1 MTSLITAASIVLTL
15 VASNS
20 AVVVDAFSPAYIS
33 HNRQQHNI
41 CTKSIICTPPPPI
54 TQLQMS
60 EGEESSADDT
70 TATAS
75 EEEGEE
81 EEEPVVEEK
90 VLDPE
95 VVALKEQITSLESD
109 LSAKKSNL
117 NNLKEMA
124 DKYSSAGY
132 AREVAKGQ
140 NNKRLRSANMGNNK
154 MAARASVLQTFL
166 PVLDELDVVGKKYE
180 GNSFASTL
188 DSGLRSEL
196 QTSLND
202 LGVSEFNVEVG
213 DTIDSGRVVAIEEVY
228 SDEAK
233 KGTVISVLKSGLE
246 ISGNAVRPAEV
257 VGSLGSESDAAAAE
271 EEQEESGEE
280 TEGDAE

>member
-15 VASNS
+15 IASNS

-70 TATAS
+70 TATA
-75 EEEGEE
+75 EGVGE

-166 PVLDELDVVGKKYE
+166 PVLDELDIVGKKYE

-202 LGVSEFNVEVG
+202 LGATEFNAEVG

-246 ISGNAVRPAEV
+246 ISGNVVRPAEV

-271 EEQEESGEE
+271 AEEEQKESGEE
-280 TEGDAE
+280 TEGEAE

>member
-1 MTSLITAASIVLTL
+1 
-15 VASNS
+15 
-20 AVVVDAFSPAYIS
+20 
-33 HNRQQHNI
+33 
-41 CTKSIICTPPPPI
+41 
-54 TQLQMS
+54 
-60 EGEESSADDT
+60 
-70 TATAS
+70 
-75 EEEGEE
+75 
-81 EEEPVVEEK
+81 
-90 VLDPE
+90 
-95 VVALKEQITSLESD
+95 
-109 LSAKKSNL
+109 
-117 NNLKEMA
+117 MA

-166 PVLDELDVVGKKYE
+166 PVLDELDVVGTKYE
-180 GNSFASTL
+180 GNAFASTL

-196 QTSLND
+196 KTSLAD
-202 LGVSEFNVEVG
+202 LGVTEFNVEVG
-213 DTIDSGRVVAIEEVY
+213 DNIDSGRVVAIEEVY

-246 ISGNAVRPAEV
+246 ISGNVVRPAEV

-280 TEGDAE
+280 TEGEAE

>member
-1 MTSLITAASIVLTL
+1 MTPLATAASIVLTL
-15 VASNS
+15 IASNS

-33 HNRQQHNI
+33 HRQQHI
-41 CTKSIICTPPPPI
+41 TCTKPIICSPPPPI

-70 TATAS
+70 TATA
-75 EEEGEE
+75 E

-180 GNSFASTL
+180 GNAFASTL

-196 QTSLND
+196 QTSLSD

-246 ISGNAVRPAEV
+246 ISGNIVRPAEV
-257 VGSLGSESDAAAAE
+257 VGSVGSESDAAAAAE

-280 TEGDAE
+280 TEGEAE

>member
-1 MTSLITAASIVLTL
+1 MTPLATAASIVLTL
-15 VASNS
+15 IASNS
-20 AVVVDAFSPAYIS
+20 PVVVDAFSPAPIS
-33 HNRQQHNI
+33 DRHQHNT
-41 CTKSIICTPPPPI
+41 CTKSIICSPPPI

-70 TATAS
+70 TATA
-75 EEEGEE
+75 EEED
-81 EEEPVVEEK
+81 PVVEEEK
-90 VLDPE
+90 QLDPE

-166 PVLDELDVVGKKYE
+166 PVLDELDIVGTKYE
-180 GNSFASTL
+180 GNAFASTL

-196 QTSLND
+196 KTSLAD
-202 LGVSEFNVEVG
+202 LGVTEFNVEVG
-213 DTIDSGRVVAIEEVY
+213 DTIDSGRGVAIEEVY
-228 SDEAK
+228 SDEVK

-246 ISGNAVRPAEV
+246 ISGNVVRPAEV
-257 VGSLGSESDAAAAE
+257 VGSLGSESDAAAAAE
-271 EEQEESGEE
+271 EKQEESGEE